1 MGKFMSVF
9 IVEVREKGN
18 KGSMI
23 FPDVVAGS
31 EKEAC
36 AQIAEFYYSLSD
48 DKPELTA
55 TVTLVSDTKDMH

>member
-1 MGKFMSVF
+1 MSVF
-9 IVEVREKGN
+9 TVEIREKGN

-23 FPDVVAGS
+23 FQDVVAES

-36 AQIAEFYYSLSD
+36 AEIVEVYYFLCD

>member
-1 MGKFMSVF
+1 
-9 IVEVREKGN
+9 
-18 KGSMI
+18 MI
-23 FPDVVAGS
+23 FPDVVAES

-36 AQIAEFYYSLSD
+36 AEIVEFYYSLSD